1 MQNPLSPSLPLN
13 PNSRSQLICLWA
25 GVASV
30 TFFFLGLLIAG
41 LLPPPA
47 PTLSGEEL
55 VAHFSANPFAT
66 KFGLIMG
73 MAAATLFAPWSAVLF
88 IQCRRAEGGEPVAS
102 YVVLGAGLVNCVAFI
117 IPFNFWAP
125 AVFRPDNAPELVR
138 MFHDLGWL
146 EFWMLLYPYVLQ
158 TAAVAYAGLN
168 FKGEGINP
176 FPRLFCFVSLWTAVL
191 VLPAGMTIFFYTGPF
206 AWNGIFVFYMP
217 CIVFCIYYV
226 YAFIVIYKAIQSQQR
241 AYDIALEEQRAA

>member
-1 MQNPLSPSLPLN
+1 ML
-13 PNSRSQLICLWA
+13 CLWA

-30 TFFFLGLLIAG
+30 VFFFIGLLIAG

-55 VAHFSANPFAT
+55 VAHFAQNPFGT

-73 MAAATLFAPWSAVLF
+73 MAAATLLAPWSVVLF
-88 IQCRRAEGGEPVAS
+88 IQARRAEGGESVAA
-102 YVVLGAGLVNCVAFI
+102 YVVLGAGLVNCMAFI

-125 AVFRPDNAPELVR
+125 AMYRPDVAPELVR

-158 TAAVAYAGLN
+158 TVAVAYVGLTY
-168 FKGEGINP
+168 KGQGVNP
-176 FPRLFCFVSLWTAVL
+176 FPHRFCYLSLWTAVG
-191 VLPAGMTIFFYTGPF
+191 VLPAGIVIFFFTGPF
-206 AWNGIFVFYMP
+206 AWNGLFAFYLP
-217 CIVFCIYYV
+217 VLIFCIYYI
-226 YAFIVIYKAIQSQQR
+226 YAFVVVYKAIKNQQ
-241 AYDIALEEQRAA
+241 AEYDVAMGVAS